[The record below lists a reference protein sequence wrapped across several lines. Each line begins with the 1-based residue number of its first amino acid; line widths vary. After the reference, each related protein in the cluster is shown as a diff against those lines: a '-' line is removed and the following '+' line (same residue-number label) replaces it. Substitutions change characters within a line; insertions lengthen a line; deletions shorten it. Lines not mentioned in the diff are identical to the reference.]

1 MLEELRISNF
11 AIIDELNLH
20 FEPGLVILTGETGAG
35 KSILVDALEAL
46 IGGKADTTYIRSG
59 ADKAIIEGDFLIPA
73 NLHPNLLEIL
83 QREELDEDHE
93 LISLCRE
100 IRINGR
106 HIARV
111 NGRVVNLALLREIGE
126 YLVDIHGQSEHL
138 SLLKV
143 NQHLRLLDNYAKN
156 TDLQAAYQKIYRQL
170 MEVRREQ
177 NHLRQIEQEAARRLE
192 ILQYQIS
199 EIENAHLKS
208 GEEEVLTAERNRL
221 ANAENLATLIQQSIL
236 ILDEGTPE
244 HPSLLEQMGEVVHHL
259 GSLIRYD
266 PSQNAL
272 LEMAEVIFEQ
282 LTELVR
288 SLRIYGDEIEYNP
301 KRLDLIEE
309 RLNLIQSLKR
319 KYGDSLQAILSY
331 AQNARRQL
339 EDITSASE
347 RLEDLNRAELELLKE
362 LKEIALKLSAN
373 RSLHSQALAEAIEKE
388 LAQLN
393 MEKARFQVQL
403 NYLEAKDGLPLD
415 DGRKVSYTSNGIDHV
430 EFFIAPNPG
439 EGFKPLV
446 KIASGGETSRLMLAL
461 KGVLAAAD
469 DVPCLIFDE
478 IDQGIGGRVGT
489 VVGEKLWHL
498 ARRHQVFCVTHLPQL
513 AAFGDQHLLVR
524 KTIVGD
530 RTITEVQTL
539 SGEQRVEELAQ
550 MMGNL
555 NPATLQSARELL
567 QLVREKVTQ
576 SAPSGNDDE
585 NSFADYPS
593 TSQTGRSPAA

>member
-11 AIIDELNLH
+11 AIIDELNLR

-59 ADKAIIEGDFLIPA
+59 ADKAIVEGDFLIPG
-73 NLHPNLLEIL
+73 NLRPVLLEIL
-83 QREELDEDHE
+83 QREELDEDSQH
-93 LISLCRE
+93 ISLCRE
-100 IRINGR
+100 IRLNGR

-126 YLVDIHGQSEHL
+126 TLVDIHGQSEHL

-156 TDLQAAYQKIYRQL
+156 ADLQAAYQKIYRQL
-170 MEVRREQ
+170 LEVRREQ
-177 NHLRQIEQEAARRLE
+177 HHLRQIEQEAARRLDM
-192 ILQYQIS
+192 LQYQIS
-199 EIENAHLKS
+199 EIENAHLKP
-208 GEEEVLTAERNRL
+208 GEEEALTAERNRL
-221 ANAENLATLIQQSIL
+221 VNAENLATLVQQSIL

-266 PSQNAL
+266 PSQSAL
-272 LEMAEVIFEQ
+272 LETAEGIFDQ
-282 LTELVR
+282 LNELVR
-288 SLRIYGDEIEYNP
+288 SLRIYGEEIEYNP

-331 AQNARRQL
+331 ARNARRQL
-339 EDITSASE
+339 EEITSASE
-347 RLEDLNRAELELLKE
+347 RLEDLTHTELELMKE
-362 LKEIALKLSAN
+362 LKEVALKLSAN
-373 RSLHSQALAEAIEKE
+373 RRQHSQALAQAIEKE

-393 MEKARFQVQL
+393 MEKARFQVQI
-403 NYLEAKDGLPLD
+403 NYLEAEDGLPID
-415 DGRKVSYTSNGIDHV
+415 DGRKVSFSPNGIDQV
-430 EFFIAPNPG
+430 EFLIAPNPG

-567 QLVREKVTQ
+567 QFVREKVAQ
-576 SAPSGNDDE
+576 STLS
-585 NSFADYPS
+585 
-593 TSQTGRSPAA
+593 

>member
-11 AIIDELNLH
+11 AIIDELNLR

-59 ADKAIIEGDFLIPA
+59 ADKAIVEGDFLIPA
-73 NLHPNLLEIL
+73 NLRPVLLEIL
-83 QREELDEDHE
+83 QREELDEDSQH
-93 LISLCRE
+93 ISLCRE
-100 IRINGR
+100 IRLNGR

-156 TDLQAAYQKIYRQL
+156 ADLQAAYQKIYRQL

-177 NHLRQIEQEAARRLE
+177 NHLRQIEQEAARRLDM
-192 ILQYQIS
+192 LQYQIS
-199 EIENAHLKS
+199 EIENAHLKP
-208 GEEEVLTAERNRL
+208 GEEEALTAERNRL
-221 ANAENLATLIQQSIL
+221 ANAENLATLVQQSIL

-244 HPSLLEQMGEVVHHL
+244 HLSLLEQMGEVVHHL

-266 PSQNAL
+266 PSQSAL
-272 LEMAEVIFEQ
+272 LETAEGIFDQ

-288 SLRIYGDEIEYNP
+288 SLRIYGEEIEYNP

-319 KYGDSLQAILSY
+319 KYGDSVQAILSY
-331 AQNARRQL
+331 AQNARKQL
-339 EDITSASE
+339 EEITSASE
-347 RLEDLNRAELELLKE
+347 RLEDLTRTELKLLKD

-373 RSLHSQALAEAIEKE
+373 RRQHSQALAQAIEKE

-393 MEKARFQVQL
+393 MEKARFRVQI
-403 NYLEAKDGLPLD
+403 NYLEAEDGLPLD
-415 DGRKVSYTSNGIDHV
+415 DGRKVSFTPNGIDQV

-567 QLVREKVTQ
+567 QLVREKVVQ
-576 SAPSGNDDE
+576 STPS
-585 NSFADYPS
+585 
-593 TSQTGRSPAA
+593 

>member
-11 AIIDELNLH
+11 AIIDELNLR

-59 ADKAIIEGDFLIPA
+59 ADKAIVEGDFLIPA
-73 NLHPNLLEIL
+73 NLRPVLLEIL
-83 QREELDEDHE
+83 QREELDEDSQH
-93 LISLCRE
+93 ISLCRE
-100 IRINGR
+100 IRLNGR

-156 TDLQAAYQKIYRQL
+156 ADLQAAYQKIYRQL

-177 NHLRQIEQEAARRLE
+177 NHLRQIEQEATRRLDM
-192 ILQYQIS
+192 LQYQIS
-199 EIENAHLKS
+199 EIENAHLKP
-208 GEEEVLTAERNRL
+208 GEEEALTAERNRL
-221 ANAENLATLIQQSIL
+221 ANAENLATLVQQSIL

-244 HPSLLEQMGEVVHHL
+244 HLSLLEQMGEVVHHL

-266 PSQNAL
+266 PSQSAL
-272 LEMAEVIFEQ
+272 LETAEGIFDQ

-288 SLRIYGDEIEYNP
+288 SLRIYGEEIEYNP
-301 KRLDLIEE
+301 KRLDLVEE

-319 KYGDSLQAILSY
+319 KYGDSVQAILSY
-331 AQNARRQL
+331 AQNARKQL
-339 EDITSASE
+339 EEITSASE
-347 RLEDLNRAELELLKE
+347 RLEDLTRTELKLLKD

-373 RSLHSQALAEAIEKE
+373 RRQHSQALAQAIEKE

-393 MEKARFQVQL
+393 MEKARFRVQI
-403 NYLEAKDGLPLD
+403 NYLEAEDGLPLD
-415 DGRKVSYTSNGIDHV
+415 DGQKVSFTPNGIDQV
-430 EFFIAPNPG
+430 EFLIAPNPG

-567 QLVREKVTQ
+567 QLVREKVVQ
-576 SAPSGNDDE
+576 STPS
-585 NSFADYPS
+585 
-593 TSQTGRSPAA
+593 